1 MAATADD
8 DRGLADRHLHHPE
21 LDPHILST
29 TVECT
34 GEVKS
39 LVLDP
44 ARDARG
50 AVAGRAASRIFCG

>member
-1 MAATADD
+1 MAATADA

-21 LDPHILST
+21 LDPHVWST

-44 ARDARG
+44 TPDARG
-50 AVAGRAASRIFCG
+50 AVAGRAVSRIVCG